1 MFIISSKT
9 IFYMVIIK
17 LWLGQKKVE
26 MVTEYRYFQRVGV
39 RISLLNEIEECFFKQ
54 MKLTGVIKD
63 VKRNSLQRKIVS
75 KLVA

>member
-1 MFIISSKT
+1 
-9 IFYMVIIK
+9 MVIIK
-17 LWLGQKKVE
+17 LWLEQKIVE

-54 MKLTGVIKD
+54 MELTGVIKD